1 MRSSAHLSAFPSR
14 RDEAG
19 FTVVE
24 VVIAAVILVIGGL
37 AVFSLVS
44 AAIGNNFRTEQSQ
57 VVSDQLQQELEK
69 VKQLPY
75 AQVALT
81 SLPTHSTDAANPS
94 FRVSGTQ
101 FNVNRT
107 GSPANFNLVY
117 NGGHSNETGSSVSG
131 GAVAPTDSF
140 QNGNVSGQ
148 IYRYVVW
155 EPATACSNCAH
166 DANSDFYNGQSAPWV
181 KHVVVAIALN
191 QTASGGTRVYQEV
204 QGDLG
209 NPDEGQGTCSGSGWS
224 GTSTNNSTPWTFW
237 LTDTPCN
244 NTTRQTI
251 AGDHLTHDTL
261 GVCSKGMTTGPPGDG
276 TNAGAPDLMF
286 TQATPCAGNDCTA
299 SQPLRDYATDVEPTQ
314 NADQDTGL
322 QERVPTNLVNGGSG
336 CLPNLSDPS
345 SLSSLGSD
353 PEQYIH
359 KWVSNTIPT
368 GLTSIVLDGTGQ
380 LNVWTQTIGNGAYN
394 GRICVWLFTRNLNG
408 QGDPVDTF
416 AVSLDAHDECTT
428 SRTLAQSLTYFQCSM
443 SSWPQGGWVEIHIPL
458 RFNAL
463 TLPANYRLGLAVG
476 VERQGTLP
484 GDGLQFMY
492 DHPTYDSRLIVDTHS
507 LLPVSPPSWP

>member
-1 MRSSAHLSAFPSR
+1 MRVSARASAFRRP

-24 VVIAAVILVIGGL
+24 VVIAALVLVIGGL
-37 AVFSLVS
+37 AVFSLIS
-44 AAIGNNFRTEQSQ
+44 AAIRNNYRSEQSQ
-57 VVSDQLQQELEK
+57 VVNDQLQQELEK

-117 NGGHSNETGSSVSG
+117 NGGHSNETGGSVSG
-131 GAVAPTDSF
+131 GAVAPTGSF
-140 QNGNVSGQ
+140 HNGSVNGQ

-155 EPATACSNCAH
+155 QPATACSNCAH
-166 DANSDFYNGQSAPWV
+166 DANSDFSGSQRVPWV
-181 KHVVVAIALN
+181 KHVVVAIALD
-191 QTASGGTRVYQEV
+191 QTASGGVRAYQEV

-209 NPDEGQGTCSGSGWS
+209 NPDEGQGSGSPGS
-224 GTSTNNSTPWTFW
+224 CTSSCNNSTPWTFW

-244 NTTRQTI
+244 NTTRQPI

-261 GVCSKGMTTGPPGDG
+261 GVCSKGMTTGPPGLLG
-276 TNAGAPDLMF
+276 ANAGAPDLMF

-299 SQPLRDYATDVEPTQ
+299 GQPLYDYATDVEPAQ
-314 NADQDTGL
+314 NADQDKGL
-322 QERVPTNLVNGGSG
+322 QERDPTNVLNGGAG
-336 CLPNLSDPS
+336 CLTDLSGLS
-345 SLSSLGSD
+345 SLLSLGSD
-353 PEQYIH
+353 PEWYIH

-368 GLTSIVLDGTGQ
+368 GLGSIVLDGTGN
-380 LNVWTQTIGNGAYN
+380 LNLWTQTIDNGVYN
-394 GRICVWLFTRNLNG
+394 GRICVWLFMRNLNG
-408 QGDPVDTF
+408 LGVPVDTF
-416 AVSLDAHDECTT
+416 AVSLDAHDECNT
-428 SRTLAQSLTYFQCSM
+428 SRTLALSLTYFQCSM
-443 SSWPQGGWVEIHIPL
+443 SSWPHGGWTEIHIPL
-458 RFNAL
+458 HFLAL
-463 TLPANYRLGLAVG
+463 TVPPNYRVGLAVA

-484 GDGLQFMY
+484 GGGLQFIY
-492 DHPTYDSRLIVDTHS
+492 DHPTYDSRLVIDTHS
-507 LLPVSPPSWP
+507 LLPSGLSNWP